1 MALVLDG
8 TNGVSLVQDGVITSA
23 KIADGTIAAADLAA
37 GAITS
42 GALPAGSVLQVVMDT
57 DSTERT
63 VSNTTF
69 IDSGLSQ
76 AITPSS
82 TSSKILVVVSQSGVY
97 SHTSGSQKQYRL
109 LRNSTEIVRIEDV
122 MFDGLAD
129 DLGQQIGYSYL
140 DSPATTSEIT
150 YKTQFANRGGSQ
162 SFSVNHYGSVALSSS
177 LILME
182 IAG

>member
-1 MALVLDG
+1 MSRAR
-8 TNGVSLVQDGVITSA
+8 
-23 KIADGTIAAADLAA
+23 TIANFGDGLVTADLPSDL
-37 GAITS
+37 GIV
-42 GALPAGSVLQVVMDT
+42 GGDLPAGSVLQVVMDT
-57 DSTERT
+57 DNTERT

-97 SHTSGSQKQYRL
+97 SHTSSSQKQYRL
-109 LRNSTEIVRIEDV
+109 LRDSTEIVRIEDV
-122 MFDGLAD
+122 MFDGLND
-129 DLGQQIGYSYL
+129 ELSQQIGYSYL

-162 SFSVNHYGSVALSSS
+162 SFSINHYGSVALSSS

>member
-1 MALVLDG
+1 MSRAR
-8 TNGVSLVQDGVITSA
+8 
-23 KIADGTIAAADLAA
+23 TIANFGDGLVTADLPSDL
-37 GAITS
+37 GIV
-42 GALPAGSVLQVVMDT
+42 GGDLPAGSVLQVVMDT

-63 VSNTTF
+63 VSDTTF

-109 LRNSTEIVRIEDV
+109 LRDSTEIARIEDV